1 MMWAS
6 TDDVVPPTETYDF
19 SAETINE
26 LTTYGMPASAFPPH
40 AIPCTM
46 RTWSLHLQRE
56 WLHHSAVENPME
68 DGSSLPGTVDEQRA
82 LQIEA
87 FQADILLK
95 VKHCF
100 HMYIVVRLSFVMI
113 NGVQQ
118 KF

>member
-1 MMWAS
+1 LAVSRRESSLSECVAGGREEKTLPVMMWAS

-46 RTWSLHLQRE
+46 RTWSLHLQR
-56 WLHHSAVENPME
+56 
-68 DGSSLPGTVDEQRA
+68 A
-82 LQIEA
+82 LRIEA